1 MIEPR
6 QRPMYLFLA
15 VMTAAS
21 MVGLQGYAILF
32 NNFAVEQVGL
42 EGNHIGVIQSVREI
56 PGLLALLAVYIL
68 MVLKE
73 HKLSALSIVLLGIG
87 VALTG
92 IFPTYAGLSLTTLV
106 MSFGFHYYETTN
118 QSLTLQ
124 YFSTGMAP
132 LVLGKLRSLA
142 ALSSIASAV
151 VIWLLGSFLEYQGI
165 YLVIGSLVVAAGV
178 WGLCQDP
185 THMDI
190 PHQHLRLVLKRRY
203 WLYYVLT
210 FLSGAR
216 RQIFMVFSMFLLVK
230 IFHFSIQE
238 MTALFIINNA
248 INWFLNPLIGKAII
262 AFGERTLC
270 TVEYLGVIAVFLT
283 YAYTSSKGVAA
294 GMYILDYI
302 FFNFA
307 VAIRT
312 YFQKVADPRDIAP
325 GTAVGFTINHI
336 AAVILP
342 ALGGY
347 FWMINYRIP
356 FIAGAALGL
365 VSLIFAQFIRTP
377 KNAPGVPLPVGCA
390 VAEAE

>member
-1 MIEPR
+1 MLEQR
-6 QRPMYLFLA
+6 QIPMYRFLA

-21 MVGLQGYAILF
+21 MIGLNGYSILF

-42 EGNHIGVIQSVREI
+42 EGNHIGIIQSMREV
-56 PGLLALLAVYIL
+56 PGFLALLAVYVMLFI
-68 MVLKE
+68 KE
-73 HKLSALSIVLLGIG
+73 HRLSAVSILLLGVG
-87 VALTG
+87 VAFTG
-92 IFPTYAGLSLTTLV
+92 MFPSYGGVLLTTLI

-124 YFSTGMAP
+124 YFSTGVAP

-142 ALSSIASAV
+142 ALSSIATAV
-151 VIWLLGSFLEYQGI
+151 IIWLLGSFLEYRGI
-165 YLVIGSLVVAAGV
+165 YMTIGCLVILAGT
-178 WGLCQDP
+178 WGLFQDP
-185 THMDI
+185 THADI
-190 PHQHLRLVLKRRY
+190 PPQHLKLVFKRRY

-216 RQIFMVFSMFLLVK
+216 RQIFTVFSMFLLVK

-238 MTALFIINNA
+238 MTVLFIINNA
-248 INWFLNPLIGKAII
+248 VNWILNPLIGRAVV

-270 TVEYLGVIAVFLT
+270 TLEYTGVIAVFMT
-283 YAYTSSKGVAA
+283 YAYTDSKSIAG
-294 GMYILDYI
+294 GMYIFDCIL
-302 FFNFA
+302 FNFV

-312 YFQKVADPRDIAP
+312 YFQKVADPSDIAP

-336 AAVILP
+336 AAVVLP

-356 FIAGAALGL
+356 FIAGAVLGL
-365 VSLIFAQFIRTP
+365 VSLFFAQFIRIPEKSTEVRLS
-377 KNAPGVPLPVGCA
+377 G
-390 VAEAE
+390 

>member
-1 MIEPR
+1 MIEAR
-6 QRPMYLFLA
+6 QLPMYRFLA

-21 MVGLQGYAILF
+21 MVGLNGYSILF

-42 EGNHIGVIQSVREI
+42 EGNHIGIIQSVREI
-56 PGLLALLAVYIL
+56 PGFLALLAVYAMLFI
-68 MVLKE
+68 KE
-73 HKLSALSIVLLGIG
+73 HRLSAISIVLLGAG

-92 IFPTYAGLSLTTLV
+92 MFPSYGGLALTTLI

-124 YFSTGMAP
+124 YFSTGVAP
-132 LVLGKLRSLA
+132 LVLGKLRSLS
-142 ALSSIASAV
+142 ALSSIVSAII
-151 VIWLLGSFLEYQGI
+151 IWLLGIFLEYRGI
-165 YLVIGSLVVAAGV
+165 YVTIGCLVILAGI
-178 WGLCQDP
+178 WGLLQDP
-185 THMDI
+185 THTDI
-190 PHQHLRLVLKRRY
+190 PPQHLKLVLKRRY

-230 IFHFSIQE
+230 IFHYSIQE
-238 MTALFIINNA
+238 MTILFIINNT
-248 INWFLNPLIGKAII
+248 INWFLNPLIGRAIV

-270 TVEYLGVIAVFLT
+270 TLEYVGVIAVFMT
-283 YAYTSSKGVAA
+283 YAFTSSKGLAG
-294 GMYILDYI
+294 GMYIFDCI

-312 YFQKVADPRDIAP
+312 YFQKVADPGDIAP

-336 AAVILP
+336 AAVLLP

-347 FWMINYRIP
+347 FWMVDYRIP
-356 FIAGAALGL
+356 FIAGAVLGVISL
-365 VSLIFAQFIRTP
+365 VFAQFIRIP
-377 KNAPGVPLPVGCA
+377 KTAPEVPLPVGYA
-390 VAEAE
+390 VADAE

>member
-1 MIEPR
+1 MIESR
-6 QRPMYLFLA
+6 QLPMYRFLA

-21 MVGLQGYAILF
+21 MVGLNGYSILF

-42 EGNHIGVIQSVREI
+42 EGNHIGIVQSVREI
-56 PGLLALLAVYIL
+56 PGFLALLAVYAMLFI
-68 MVLKE
+68 KE
-73 HKLSALSIVLLGIG
+73 HKLSAISIALLGVG

-92 IFPTYAGLSLTTLV
+92 MFPSYGGLALTTLI

-124 YFSTGMAP
+124 YFSTGVAP

-151 VIWLLGSFLEYQGI
+151 IIWFLGSFLEYRGI
-165 YLVIGSLVVAAGV
+165 YLTIGSLVFMAGM
-178 WGLCQDP
+178 WGLFQDP
-185 THMDI
+185 THADI
-190 PHQHLRLVLKRRY
+190 PHQRLNLVLKRRY
-203 WLYYVLT
+203 WLFYVLT

-230 IFHFSIQE
+230 NFHFSIQE
-238 MTALFIINNA
+238 MTILFIINNT
-248 INWFLNPLIGKAII
+248 INWFLNPLIGRAIV

-270 TVEYLGVIAVFLT
+270 TLEYVGVIAVFMT
-283 YAYTSSKGVAA
+283 YAYTSSKGVAG
-294 GMYILDYI
+294 GMYIFDSI

-312 YFQKVADPRDIAP
+312 YFQKVADPCDIAP

-347 FWMINYRIP
+347 FWMVDYRIP
-356 FIAGAALGL
+356 FVAGAVLGL
-365 VSLIFAQFIRTP
+365 ISLVFAQFIRIP
-377 KNAPGVPLPVGCA
+377 KKASAVPLPVGYA
-390 VAEAE
+390 VANAE